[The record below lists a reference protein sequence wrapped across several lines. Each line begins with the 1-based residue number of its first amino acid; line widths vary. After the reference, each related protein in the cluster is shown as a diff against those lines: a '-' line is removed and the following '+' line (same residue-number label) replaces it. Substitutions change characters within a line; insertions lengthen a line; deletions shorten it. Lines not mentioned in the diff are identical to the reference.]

1 MHGLFLPVSP
11 QLAPSR
17 GTMKCW
23 VWAGWPGS
31 RPCFGGEGKE
41 EYLAHHEHADGN
53 GTSQRNV
60 GRVTEWQQAAFMVC
74 PYAQGMQ
81 FKQQTVFSF
90 FPAVGVGEKVF
101 CQTYGESG
109 VIVLSVWFIW
119 CETKFW
125 YPRVP
130 KPLWSC
136 QLGQLLSPWFP
147 RCLGR
152 FTCGLTVAGSGP
164 STCTDPAVA
173 VATMHSLHPHLY
185 VSAPIALHQK
195 GVCSAACWW
204 RAVREQFPWP
214 YCTPKSCFISPA
226 NSHQSQSIW
235 TPICAPLREGSFV
248 HCLYFCS
255 LWGSPPA
262 KRSMVFRKRAHLPKS
277 MAFSLSQIRCLN

>member
-60 GRVTEWQQAAFMVC
+60 GRVTEWQQAAFIVC

-90 FPAVGVGEKVF
+90 FPAVGVGEKLF

-125 YPRVP
+125 HPRVP

-152 FTCGLTVAGSGP
+152 FIRGLTVAGSGP

-173 VATMHSLHPHLY
+173 VATMHCLHPHLY
-185 VSAPIALHQK
+185 FSAPIALHQK
-195 GVCSAACWW
+195 GVRADEEQWGSSFHDPTVHPNLASSLLQIPINLRASEHQFVPRFWKVHLFIVCIFAVCRARLQLNAAWCSEN
-204 RAVREQFPWP
+204 VLTSPNPWP
-214 YCTPKSCFISPA
+214 
-226 NSHQSQSIW
+226 SH
-235 TPICAPLREGSFV
+235 
-248 HCLYFCS
+248 S
-255 LWGSPPA
+255 LKFTA
-262 KRSMVFRKRAHLPKS
+262 
-277 MAFSLSQIRCLN
+277 